1 MESTPQSAPSAG
13 TLSRRT
19 MLAGAAALAG
29 TTAAVAGGAVP
40 AQAATG
46 ASASAAGSASGAAS
60 GAATARDARPH
71 NGRPGKPVVFKNVRP
86 YGAEKAVDLVVVDG
100 RIASGP
106 APRGAH
112 VVDGGGRLALPSL
125 IDAHIH
131 PDKTTWGGS
140 WVSRKPA
147 SAIAD
152 FVAQDVELYR
162 AQTRSV
168 ADRAYGLMSHAV
180 TRGTR
185 AMRAHADVATAYEL
199 AGVEGLAEA
208 RRRLSHALDVQIVGF
223 PQHGVVRTPGT
234 VELLEE
240 AARSGLID
248 MIGGIDPIGFDKA
261 LDEQLDLVFGIA
273 DRHGVGVDI
282 HLHDRGE
289 TGLTTVRAIIDRT
302 RALSLQGKVTISHV
316 FCLPALSDKDLAAVA
331 ADLGELDIALTTV
344 AYSDSLVL
352 PVARLR
358 EHGVRVGL
366 GSDGVRDS
374 WSPFG
379 TADMLHRA
387 HIFGWVR
394 DVRLDEELTDCY
406 NVAAHGGADV
416 MDLPHADLKPGAPA
430 DFVLV
435 RAECL
440 PQVVVDM
447 PRRDLVVRA
456 GRIVARDGELVD

>member
-1 MESTPQSAPSAG
+1 MESTSQSPQPSSA
-13 TLSRRT
+13 LSRRT

-29 TTAAVAGGAVP
+29 TTAAFAGAAVP
-40 AQAATG
+40 AQAATVGSG
-46 ASASAAGSASGAAS
+46 ASAAPASGT
-60 GAATARDARPH
+60 ATVRDARRQ

-86 YGAEKAVDLVVVDG
+86 FGAAKAVDLVVVDG
-100 RIASGP
+100 RISHGP

-112 VVDGGGRLALPSL
+112 VVDGGGRIALPSL
-125 IDAHIH
+125 VDAHIH
-131 PDKTTWGGS
+131 PDKTSWGGK

-147 SAIAD
+147 STIAD
-152 FVAQDVELYR
+152 FVAQDVELFR
-162 AQTRSV
+162 AQRRSV

-185 AMRAHADVATAYEL
+185 AMRAHADIAPAYDL
-199 AGVEGLAEA
+199 AGVEGLSEA
-208 RRRLSHALDVQIVGF
+208 RRRLSHALDVQIVAF
-223 PQHGVVRTPGT
+223 PQHGVIRTPGT
-234 VELLEE
+234 AELLEE
-240 AARSGLID
+240 AARTGLVD
-248 MIGGIDPIGFDKA
+248 MIGGIDPIGFDDA

-273 DRHGVGVDI
+273 DRHGIGLDI

-289 TGLTTVRAIIDRT
+289 TGLATMRAIIDRT
-302 RALSLQGKVTISHV
+302 RALSLRGRVTVSHV
-316 FCLPALSDKDLAAVA
+316 FCLPALSDKDLGAMA

-344 AYSDSLVL
+344 AYSASLVL
-352 PVARLR
+352 PIGKLR

-379 TADMLHRA
+379 NADMLHRA
-387 HIFGWVR
+387 HILGWVN

-406 NVAAHGGADV
+406 TVAAHGGADV
-416 MDLPHADLKPGAPA
+416 MHLAHADLKPGAPA

-435 RAECL
+435 RGECL

-447 PRRDLVVRA
+447 PRRDMVVHGGLV
-456 GRIVARDGELVD
+456 VARDGELVD